1 MTRHHMQLQISR
13 VKLIHMDATAILAGV
28 PDAADATA
36 DPVAA
41 WRALNAAHAAVHAA
55 LECELKREHD
65 LSAVEFEVLSRLGE
79 CPHGKVRMQELSEG
93 VHLTQSTC
101 SRVVARLEDEGL
113 ACRAMCAD
121 DRRGIFASLTE
132 AGRDRVAA
140 AAPTYRR
147 VIAATLT

>member
-1 MTRHHMQLQISR
+1 MQLQISC
-13 VKLIHMDATAILAGV
+13 VKLIHMDATATLACV
-28 PDAADATA
+28 PSAADATA

-65 LSAVEFEVLSRLGE
+65 LSAVEYEVLSRLGE
-79 CPHGKVRMQELSEG
+79 CPQGKVRMQELSGE

-101 SRVVARLEDEGL
+101 SRVVARLEEEGL

-121 DRRGIFASLTE
+121 DRRGIFASLTP
-132 AGRDRVAA
+132 AGRERITA

-147 VIAATLT
+147 VIAATLDA

>member
-1 MTRHHMQLQISR
+1 MPEPA
-13 VKLIHMDATAILAGV
+13 VA
-28 PDAADATA
+28 A

-41 WRALNAAHAAVHAA
+41 WRALTAAHAAVHAA
-55 LECELKREHD
+55 LEGELRREHD
-65 LSAVEFEVLSRLGE
+65 LSAVEYEVLDRLGV
-79 CPHGKVRMQELSEG
+79 CPAGKVRMQELAEG

-132 AGRDRVAA
+132 AGRERVAA
-140 AAPTYRR
+140 AEPTYRR
-147 VIAATLT
+147 VIAATLAS